1 MKIDE
6 GVNGKIHAKLKQILN
21 SKAKS
26 QTYQN
31 KILKFFKSRT
41 TDIFKIAFAAHSPL
55 FKASKTVVRRPRIF
69 FFAAVIQR
77 PHDQNQAFKMV
88 RILTGY
94 ESKLITTWNDGRYLK
109 QTRFLDT
116 QVDSKTSKGN
126 HHVLLLQKRPQTEF
140 RGQGLG
146 LRSVQ

>member
-1 MKIDE
+1 MEKFTIKW
-6 GVNGKIHAKLKQILN
+6 GKSWILRQN
-21 SKAKS
+21 WRTQS

-41 TDIFKIAFAAHSPL
+41 TDIFKIAFAIIQSFQNCYSQA
-55 FKASKTVVRRPRIF
+55 AAA

-116 QVDSKTSKGN
+116 QIDSKTSKGN
-126 HHVLLLQKRPQTEF
+126 HHVLPQCLKITQNVTFECF
-140 RGQGLG
+140 NFGIFHQFL
-146 LRSVQ
+146 S